1 MQSTPLDA
9 PATRCALLLGT
20 HPLQPGPMLQT
31 EQMRA
36 DHSTGKGAPG
46 MRLGVAFAAAFL
58 IGQSLFAGAVLAA
71 QTTSG
76 QTQAASQKA
85 PAAKQSPQTPTAK
98 HRKKPASLHKDLAA
112 TQPAPQPDPVPPPA
126 PPPPNWPA
134 NDQPSNAKVT
144 WDSKGLS
151 IVAANS
157 SLSQILKDVSS
168 QTGATL
174 QGFNR
179 DQRIFGVYG
188 PGPARDVINQL
199 LDGSGYNVLLIG
211 DQGEGTP
218 RQILL
223 TPRAGGVSPP
233 SRSNNPAPEEDT
245 EVEQQAQ
252 QPEPTPPPPVQSE
265 PVPGVPAR
273 TQQEIMQQMQERQ
286 RQLQSQQQQP
296 QSQPNPQQ

>member
-1 MQSTPLDA
+1 MRPNSLDA
-9 PATRCALLLGT
+9 TVTRCALRLGT
-20 HPLQPGPMLQT
+20 LTSRPGPMPKT
-31 EQMRA
+31 EQTHA
-36 DHSTGKGAPG
+36 DHSADRNASG
-46 MRLGVAFAAAFL
+46 MCLGIIFAATFL
-58 IGQSLFAGAVLAA
+58 IGQSFFAGAVLTA

-76 QTQAASQKA
+76 QTPVAKQKT
-85 PAAKQSPQTPTAK
+85 PAAKQSPQTPAAK
-98 HRKKPASLHKDLAA
+98 HRKKPAPSHKTVAA
-112 TQPAPQPDPVPPPA
+112 AQPAPQPDPAPSPP

-188 PGPARDVINQL
+188 PGSARDVINQL
-199 LDGSGYNVLLIG
+199 LDGSGYNVLMIG

-223 TPRAGGVSPP
+223 TPRSGGVTPP
-233 SRSNNPAPEEDT
+233 SRTNNPVPEEET

-286 RQLQSQQQQP
+286 RQLQPQQQP
-296 QSQPNPQQ
+296 QSQPNQQQ